1 MGPFSH
7 DSKSVHYLS
16 PRSNWQIIM
25 IKWAER
31 NSQVCYLLLG
41 LLCTFPLIF
50 LTPPFQVPDEPQH
63 FYRAYQISEMN
74 FVASVENQKAGGELP
89 SSLITL
95 SSTFLNTRAIHDARP
110 VVKRPFSSILDGFS
124 TRLEPAKREFID
136 FSGSAFYSPIA
147 YLPQSIGIA
156 VGRGFELGPMALMYL
171 GRAANAAIAIFLLS
185 FAAKV
190 APGPKMALLVVGL
203 FPMSVYLYGSLSPDA
218 LVIVSAFLFTAIS
231 LRAYVERKWRIADI
245 LIATSCALVFSS
257 LKVVYAP
264 LLFIGFASVFTGE
277 RRAKFLLPQIAIV
290 VIPMLV
296 TGIWLNTVSS
306 LVLPVKTGIDISAQI
321 RYVATHPLL
330 FIRAVA
336 HAFLNNDFYFFNTVG
351 VLGWLTVKL
360 PAISYV
366 VAVVAFVGS
375 LCSSEAMKPRR
386 SVPVL
391 MWWGALAGSCVG
403 LVMLALYL
411 YWNVVGAWAVE
422 GVQGRYLIPII
433 PLFTIVIAELI
444 FPKKWRISSVNA
456 PVWIGTLILL
466 EAILTFFTLI
476 RSFWSY

>member
-1 MGPFSH
+1 
-7 DSKSVHYLS
+7 
-16 PRSNWQIIM
+16 M

-31 NSQVCYLLLG
+31 NSQVCYFLLAM
-41 LLCTFPLIF
+41 LCTLPLII

-74 FVASVENQKAGGELP
+74 LVASVENQKAGGELP
-89 SSLITL
+89 SSLIAL
-95 SSTFLNTRAIHDARP
+95 SSRFLNTRAIHDARP
-110 VVKRPFSSILDGFS
+110 VVKRPFSSILDGFQ

-156 VGRGFELGPMALMYL
+156 VGRGFGLGPMALMYL

-185 FAAKV
+185 LAAKV
-190 APGPKMALLVVGL
+190 APGPKMAFLVVGL

-231 LRAYVERKWRIADI
+231 LRAYVEKEWRVANL
-245 LIATSCALVFSS
+245 LIAVSCALVFSS

-264 LLFIGFASVFTGE
+264 LLFIGFASIFIGE
-277 RRAKFLLPQIAIV
+277 RRARFLLPQIAIV
-290 VIPMLV
+290 VIPILV
-296 TGIWLNTVSS
+296 TGVWLHIVSG
-306 LVLPVKTGIDISAQI
+306 LVVPVKTGIDISAQI
-321 RYVATHPLL
+321 HYVEAHPLL
-330 FIRAVA
+330 FIRAIA
-336 HAFLNNDFYFFNTVG
+336 HAFLNNTFYFFDTVG

-375 LCSSEAMKPRR
+375 VASYEAIKPRH
-386 SVPVL
+386 SFPVL
-391 MWWGALAGSCVG
+391 MWWGTLAGSCVG

-411 YWNVVGAWAVE
+411 YWNPVGAWAVD
-422 GVQGRYLIPII
+422 GVQGRYFIPII
-433 PLFTIVIAELI
+433 PLFTIVIAESI
-444 FPKKWRISSVNA
+444 FPEKWRISSVNA
-456 PVWIGTLILL
+456 SVWIGILILL
-466 EAILTFFTLI
+466 QALLTFVTLMS
-476 RSFWSY
+476 SFWN